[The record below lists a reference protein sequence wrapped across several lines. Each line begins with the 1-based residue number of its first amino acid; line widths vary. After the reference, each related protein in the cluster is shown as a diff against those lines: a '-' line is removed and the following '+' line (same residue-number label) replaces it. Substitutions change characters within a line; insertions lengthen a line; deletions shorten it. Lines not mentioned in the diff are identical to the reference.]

1 MKTLKVIFL
10 LSFANLT
17 IAITSIDLDN
27 LINQYNHFYRHS
39 GNDNNYLENIQ
50 YHQKS
55 LDFILKDLKARRAS
69 EIKKINL
76 SDVLRECVFM
86 TKGAY
91 GNHFNSKVQKSIIR
105 SFFEEF
111 YSYDE
116 DTFKFY
122 KITDIQFELINNN
135 CALIISDVF
144 KESTIVIQGVSFD

>member
-55 LDFILKDLKARRAS
+55 LDFILKDLKVKRAS

-76 SDVLRECVFM
+76 SDVLRECVFI

-135 CALIISDVF
+135 CSLIITDVF